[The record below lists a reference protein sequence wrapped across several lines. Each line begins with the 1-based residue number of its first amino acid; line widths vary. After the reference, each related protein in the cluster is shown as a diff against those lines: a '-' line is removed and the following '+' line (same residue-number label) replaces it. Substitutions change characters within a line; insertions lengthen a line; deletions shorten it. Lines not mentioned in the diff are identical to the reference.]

1 MSVQV
6 SLRSGP
12 DSGPYL
18 SLSECMSE
26 SKSKSEID
34 VQGFKGLSFSLYSI
48 LVMSCFMWSAAL
60 DRSGVLLSYS
70 ITSLA

>member
-48 LVMSCFMWSAAL
+48 LVVSYLMWSCAIE
-60 DRSGVLLSYS
+60 SSVFFYH
-70 ITSLA
+70 IP